1 MQRKCSSIILLTE
14 NHDYASFVENQAGL
28 YDIDFT
34 SDTVWRLSRKLKQDL
49 ILCSGKWLDEIS
61 SFLFDRVVVI
71 LKSNES
77 PLPYIRMGIQNFIF
91 SYKDV
96 FQFEYIFN
104 KSFELPVKAE
114 EKGLYCNGDYRFD
127 FSREEFFYKGKSI
140 YVSKAEKEYLSLWLL
155 SGIKDNTKRY
165 HLWNM
170 RKRYGNGFLKEVSRT
185 GECV

>member
-14 NHDYASFVENQAGL
+14 NHDYASFVENVAKGN
-28 YDIDFT
+28 DIDFT
-34 SDTVWRLSRKLKQDL
+34 SDTVWRVSRKLTQDL
-49 ILCSGKWLDEIS
+49 ILCSSKWLGKIS
-61 SFLFDRVVVI
+61 ILIYDRVVVI

-91 SYKDV
+91 GYKDV

-104 KSFELPVKAE
+104 KKLELPVKAE
-114 EKGLYCNGDYRFD
+114 EKGLYCEGDYRFD
-127 FSREEFFYKGKSI
+127 FSREEFFYKGRSI
-140 YVSKAEKEYLSLWLL
+140 YVSRAEKEYLSLWLL

-170 RKRYGNGFLKEVSRT
+170 RKRFGKEFLKEVSRT
-185 GECV
+185 GELI